1 MKMSRLIPLA
11 VVALLVAPL
20 AACSAGSGSSSAP
33 GASDMTAV
41 APVAEDGGFLREDAG
56 SLPAAGRS
64 VIRSGDISIQVGDP
78 VEAAAEVTEIADRLD
93 GYVESESIGRGDEGS
108 SSSAFLTL
116 RVPAD
121 RLDEAFDALG
131 GVGTV
136 LSQSR
141 SASDVTTQHVD
152 LQARVSALEESIE
165 RLTEL
170 MSGAA
175 TTSELLEAEA
185 ALSQRQQELDGLRA
199 QLESLEGQIEQATVS
214 VSLTTKSA
222 LPGGPDNFWDGL
234 VAGWNSLVSAG
245 AGALVVLGILLPW
258 LVILGVIALV
268 IVLIVR
274 ARRRARRARPGPHGG
289 PAGAPVPAPV
299 PSAGPPAAAAQAAPA
314 AQSTTAP
321 PAAQPTALGSAPDP
335 AAPPAAPEYPDQ
347 HPGQHPGQ
355 GW

>member
-11 VVALLVAPL
+11 VAALLVAPL

-78 VEAAAEVTEIADRLD
+78 AEAAAEVTEIADRLD

-245 AGALVVLGILLPW
+245 AGALVVIGILLPW
-258 LVILGVIALV
+258 LVILGVIALA

-274 ARRRARRARPGPHGG
+274 ARRRARRSRPGPHGG
-289 PAGAPVPAPV
+289 PAGAPAPTAV
-299 PSAGPPAAAAQAAPA
+299 PPAAAAQTAPA
-314 AQSTTAP
+314 AQSTTVP

>member
-11 VVALLVAPL
+11 VAALLVAPL
-20 AACSAGSGSSSAP
+20 AACSAGSGSSSSSGYP
-33 GASDMTAV
+33 DMTV
-41 APVAEDGGFLREDAG
+41 VDPVAQDGGFVGEDAE

-64 VIRSGDISIQVGDP
+64 VIRSGDISIRVGDP
-78 VEAAAEVTEIADRLD
+78 AEAAAEVTEIADRLD

-245 AGALVVLGILLPW
+245 AGALVVIGILLPW
-258 LVILGVIALV
+258 LVILGVIALA

-274 ARRRARRARPGPHGG
+274 ARRRARRSRPGPHGG
-289 PAGAPVPAPV
+289 PAGAPAPTAV
-299 PSAGPPAAAAQAAPA
+299 PPAAAAQTAPA
-314 AQSTTAP
+314 AQSTTVP